1 MNGLLIQ
8 WKIVSDNLEMYQNVQ
23 FPINFSNTNF
33 CVVASTLDP
42 YDIKFHIAVQKI
54 VSTNTI
60 QLYHDYSHKYC
71 IIGIGY

>member
-1 MNGLLIQ
+1 MIQ
-8 WKIVSDNLEMYQNVQ
+8 WKIVSDNSEMYQTVQ

-33 CVVASTLDP
+33 CVVASSLDP
-42 YDIKFHIAVQKI
+42 HNITFHIAIQTI

-60 QLYHDYSHKYC
+60 QLYHDYSHQYT